1 MSGFNGEF
9 NGGYDVGVNGEFNV
23 FKGTSQSQND
33 LHTPRQS
40 DGASLDRLTTSD
52 MSTSPE
58 SDVQDNGSYWL
69 SPKLEENQASVF
81 ISQAQSMPMKTLN
94 VLIPSHLDNS
104 SE

>member
-58 SDVQDNGSYWL
+58 WIIL
-69 SPKLEENQASVF
+69 
-81 ISQAQSMPMKTLN
+81 AQSKIGRESGFSLH
-94 VLIPSHLDNS
+94 IAS
-104 SE
+104 SVDADEDTECFNTISPG